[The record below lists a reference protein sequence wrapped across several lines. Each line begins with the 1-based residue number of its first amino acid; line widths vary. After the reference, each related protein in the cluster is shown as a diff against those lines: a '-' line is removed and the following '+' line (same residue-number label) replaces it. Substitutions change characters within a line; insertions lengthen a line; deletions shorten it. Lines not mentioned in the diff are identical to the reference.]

1 MHVPP
6 TSRLEALSTAIDA
19 CHADRRSPAW
29 RALAQVV
36 RTAAFADPAVSGL
49 WPPDEGIRP
58 ERTRRALRRLARE
71 LDALASRDAGTRLA
85 VTSWLRHHGAAPPEP
100 PPASTANVV
109 GGTSVIHGPS
119 VQARDIHGLHFH
131 LPPGADRPR
140 HPVPRQLPPVTA
152 QFVDREH
159 DRHVLDTLR
168 AQRPAHAPQLLVVSG
183 LPGVGKT
190 ALAAHW
196 LHGHAH
202 DFPDGTLYADLGGHA
217 ADDDSG
223 PVSPGT
229 VLERF
234 LIALGA
240 PSVPADTAG
249 RSALWRSLTSGLRI
263 AVLLDNAF
271 TAAQVRPLLPGTPT
285 GLTVVTSRSNLTGL
299 RVDGASVHRMEGL
312 PAESAVELL
321 AVGGG
326 ARVTRESAAAHE
338 VVRLCGRLPLTVCL
352 ASAQLAVRPHRSV
365 SALAEALSGT
375 RGAVDT
381 LRIEGEA
388 VMGTALDLSYGLL
401 PEESAVLYR
410 RMGLLPTD
418 HYDLHLLAA
427 VADGGHRTSGGA
439 SGTAAIDTAAID
451 TAVHALLE
459 ANLLEETGAGS
470 YRFHDLVQSHA
481 RRRGEAEEGEDLRGR
496 VLHAFVDWCLATAA
510 VAEAILTPSHRMPEH
525 GAAARTVAPTPLAGP
540 EEALAWLD
548 THRNG
553 LMSALRHCAEAGLDT
568 SCWRLADLIW
578 PLFLRFRP
586 TDMWIEAHRLGLD
599 AARRSGSRAGEGR
612 MLTSGAIGL
621 RDAGRY
627 AEAADWYRQARELA
641 LADGDVRQEAQAL
654 NGLGHIALLTRRLDD
669 ARRHFDKA
677 LRLRESIG
685 YRRGVALTRRR
696 LAETALAAS
705 DLGTA
710 VRHLRQARAELESL
724 EERYEAARVRAL
736 LGHVL
741 ERSGEHEEAA
751 HHLREALVSFRAGAA
766 RSEHWEGRTL
776 VWLAEAAE
784 TRGDTVDAVAHYEAA
799 RDLLRRVS
807 PDHAERVDR
816 RLRQL

>member
-6 TSRLEALSTAIDA
+6 SSRLEALSAAICE
-19 CHADRRSPAW
+19 CHADRRSPAAQ
-29 RALAQVV
+29 ALAQVV
-36 RTAAFADPAVSGL
+36 RTAALADPAVSGR
-49 WPPDEGIRP
+49 WPIDEDASP
-58 ERTRRALRRLARE
+58 ERTRTALRRLARE
-71 LDALASRDAGTRLA
+71 LDDLATYDVGTRLA
-85 VTSWLRHHGAAPPEP
+85 VASWLRCRGATPPQP
-100 PPASTANVV
+100 PSSSTANVI
-109 GGTSVIHGPS
+109 GGSSVIHGPS

-131 LPPGADRPR
+131 LPSPADRPPL
-140 HPVPRQLPPVTA
+140 PVPRQLPPVTA
-152 QFVDREH
+152 QFVDREG
-159 DRHVLDTLR
+159 DRRILDTLR
-168 AQRPAHAPQLLVVSG
+168 SQRPAHAPQLLVVSG

-190 ALAAHW
+190 ALVTHW
-196 LHGHAH
+196 LHGRAS
-202 DFPDGTLYADLGGHA
+202 DFPDGTLYADLGGHSG
-217 ADDDSG
+217 DDDFG
-223 PVSPGT
+223 PVPAAT

-240 PSVPADTAG
+240 ASVPADTAG
-249 RSALWRSLTSGLRI
+249 RSALWRSLTAGLRM
-263 AVLLDNAF
+263 AVMLDNAF

-299 RVDGASVHRMEGL
+299 RVDGASVHRLDGL

-326 ARVTRESAAAHE
+326 MRVTREPAAAHE
-338 VVRLCGRLPLTVCL
+338 VVNLCGRLPLTVCL

-365 SALAEALSGT
+365 SALAETLSAA
-375 RGAVDT
+375 RDAVDT
-381 LRIEGEA
+381 LRIEGHT
-388 VMGTALDLSYGLL
+388 VMRTALDLSYDLL
-401 PEESAVLYR
+401 PQESAALYR

-418 HYDLHLLAA
+418 HYDLYLLAA
-427 VADGGHRTSGGA
+427 VTDGGGRA
-439 SGTAAIDTAAID
+439 PGTVDTAEID
-451 TAVHALLE
+451 IAVHALLE

-470 YRFHDLVQSHA
+470 YRFHDLVQPHA
-481 RRRGEAEEGEDLRGR
+481 RRCAEAEEDQDRRGR

-510 VAEAILTPSHRMPEH
+510 VAEGILAPSHRMPEH
-525 GAAARTVAPTPLAGP
+525 GAAVHAVAATPLAGP
-540 EEALAWLD
+540 EAALAWLD

-553 LMSALRHCAEAGLDT
+553 LMSAVRHCAEIGLDT

-586 TDMWIEAHRLGLD
+586 TDMWIEAHRLGLE

-627 AEAADWYRQARELA
+627 PEAADWYRQALELA
-641 LADGDVRQEAQAL
+641 LSDGDVRQEAQAL
-654 NGLGHIALLTRRLDD
+654 SGLGHISLLTHRLDE
-669 ARRHFDKA
+669 AREHFEKA

-696 LAETALAAS
+696 LGETALAGG
-705 DLGTA
+705 DLGAA
-710 VRHLRQARAELESL
+710 VEHFGRARAELVSL
-724 EERYEAARVRAL
+724 HEGYEAARAQAL
-736 LGHVL
+736 LGHAL
-741 ERSGEHEEAA
+741 ERSGEPETGAR
-751 HHLREALVSFRAGAA
+751 HLREAVASFRAGSA

-776 VWLAEAAE
+776 TWLAEVAQAQ
-784 TRGDTVDAVAHYEAA
+784 GDTAEAVTHYEAA

-807 PDHAERVDR
+807 PDEAERVDR